1 MLERLKDSIVRSG
14 KVAGIELVIESDG
27 RAVYHLVVLERRKSI
42 ISTVIKKTGLTDLAL
57 VKECVPEQVPVVLSV
72 TGRGV
77 LFKQVATGIG
87 KKELVE
93 QVLPNAQPGD
103 FYISVLEGQA
113 GFVFLARKDRI
124 TSYLDELDK
133 AGLSVVNLFLG
144 IAGLS
149 SVVPFISSQE
159 SELVTGGYRIMIANE
174 RMTTVQLA
182 GGATSEEKSCRVGG
196 EEVQMVLLPAFGAA
210 FGWLAFHTAPEDKE
224 IVEKY
229 QLWREKR
236 VFRRLGAGALVFFA
250 SLLFLNLAIFFY
262 LSGENAEL
270 GARNSSVLEGI
281 RTVEKLEAEFQ
292 QKERFLK
299 EAGWINASKTSFYA
313 DQIAASVPATVL
325 LKRLSIN
332 PEDVS
337 ESRKEKR
344 LIFEAG
350 SILLEG
356 TCKDPVVLNPWLSEL
371 KSMDWVTKVVSR
383 KYQYDHKNKTGVFE
397 LEISFL
403 H

>member
-1 MLERLKDSIVRSG
+1 MLEKLKDSIARSG
-14 KVAGIELVIESDG
+14 KAAGIELVIENDG
-27 RAVYHLVVLERRKSI
+27 RAVYHLVVLERRKSV
-42 ISTVIKKTGLTDLAL
+42 ISTVVKKTGLTELAQ
-57 VKECVPEQVPVVLSV
+57 VRESIPERTPVVLSV

-77 LFKQVATGIG
+77 LFKQVPANTG
-87 KKELVE
+87 KKELIE
-93 QVLPNAQPGD
+93 QALPNAQAAD

-124 TSYLDELDK
+124 TSYIDELDK
-133 AGLSVVNLFLG
+133 AGLPVVNLYLG

-149 SVVPFISSQE
+149 SVVPFISSAE
-159 SELVTGGYRIMIANE
+159 SELITGGYRMTIANE
-174 RMTTVQLA
+174 RIASVQLA
-182 GGATSEEKSCRVGG
+182 GAAAPEEKTCRMGN
-196 EEVQMVLLPAFGAA
+196 EDIQTIALPAFGGA
-210 FGWLAFHTAPEDKE
+210 FGWLAFQTVPDDDE
-224 IVEKY
+224 IIEKY
-229 QLWREKR
+229 QLWREKL

-250 SLLFLNLAIFFY
+250 ALLFINLAVFFY
-262 LSGENAEL
+262 LSGENSEL

-281 RTVEKLEAEFQ
+281 RTVEKLETEFQ

-325 LKRLSIN
+325 LKRLSVN
-332 PEDVS
+332 PENVS

-350 SILLEG
+350 RIVLEG

-371 KSMDWVTKVVSR
+371 KSMSWVTNVVSR
-383 KYQYDHKNKTGVFE
+383 KYQYDHKNRTGIFE

>member
-1 MLERLKDSIVRSG
+1 MLEKLKDSIARSG
-14 KVAGIELVIESDG
+14 KVAGIELVIESED
-27 RAVYHLVVLERRKSI
+27 RVIYHLVVLERRKSV
-42 ISTVIKKTGLTDLAL
+42 ISTVIKKTGLTELAQ
-57 VKECVPEQVPVVLSV
+57 VKECIPEQTPVVLSV

-77 LFKQVATGIG
+77 LFKQISAKIE

-93 QVLPNAQPGD
+93 LALPNAQAAD
-103 FYISVLEGQA
+103 FYISVLEGVA

-124 TSYLDELDK
+124 NPCLDALSK
-133 AGLSVVNLFLG
+133 AGFPVVNLFLG
-144 IAGLS
+144 IGGMS
-149 SVVPFISSQE
+149 SVVPFIASE
-159 SELVTGGYRIMIANE
+159 SVELVTGGYRITIADE
-174 RMTTVQLA
+174 RVATVLLA
-182 GGATSEEKSCRVGG
+182 GGAASEEKSCRVGG
-196 EEVQMVLLPAFGAA
+196 EEVQTILLPAFGAA
-210 FGWLAFHTAPEDKE
+210 FEWLAFHTVPDDESIA
-224 IVEKY
+224 EKY
-229 QLWREKR
+229 QLWREKL
-236 VFRRLGAGALVFFA
+236 VLRRIGAGSLVFFA
-250 SLLFLNLAIFFY
+250 SLLFLNLAVFFY
-262 LSGENAEL
+262 LSGENNEL

-281 RTVEKLEAEFQ
+281 RKVEKLEAEFQ

-299 EAGWINASKTSFYA
+299 EAGWINGSKTSFYA

-332 PEDVS
+332 PENVS

-356 TCKDPVVLNPWLSEL
+356 TCKDPVVLNPWLGEL
-371 KSMDWVTKVVSR
+371 KNMGWVTKVVSR
-383 KYQYDHKNKTGVFE
+383 KYQYDHKNKIGVFE